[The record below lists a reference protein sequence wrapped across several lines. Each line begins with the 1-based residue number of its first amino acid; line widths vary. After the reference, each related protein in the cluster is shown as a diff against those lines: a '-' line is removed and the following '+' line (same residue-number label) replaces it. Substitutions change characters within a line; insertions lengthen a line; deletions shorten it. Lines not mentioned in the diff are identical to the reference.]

1 MPNMPALDREHA
13 DTTEPQCE
21 AGSPERP
28 CYRRYKGSMAR
39 GQMPPLEILE
49 GLTMRAQGLS
59 LRASA
64 RISKTCFESLRRWW
78 NRLYET

>member
-1 MPNMPALDREHA
+1 MPNMPQMDREHA
-13 DTTEPQCE
+13 DPHDPQCE
-21 AGSPERP
+21 AGPQERTG
-28 CYRRYKGSMAR
+28 YRRYQSSMAR
-39 GQMPPLEILE
+39 GQMPPLDILE

-78 NRLYET
+78 IRLYET